1 MVHVGRT
8 GSFVPV
14 KDNGAL
20 LWRIKDDKRYAV
32 TGTKGYKWIEREMAI
47 HRGITISNWHDMV
60 DVGYFED
67 LAEDAMNAIN
77 EYGNFDEFVS

>member
-14 KDNGAL
+14 LSGGGN

-32 TGTKGYKWIEREMAI
+32 AGTKGYRWIIREVAKERQDSGNLDIDE
-47 HRGITISNWHDMV
+47 S
-60 DVGYFED
+60 YFEHLKD
-67 LAEDAMNAIN
+67 QALAAI
-77 EYGNFDEFVS
+77 EQHGSYEELVER